1 MTIKQLVISGGGT
14 VGLTYLGILQYLNEE
29 KFWNIENIETIYATS
44 IGAFISIILCLK
56 YDWETISTY
65 FIERPWQDVFN
76 VNAKQIWDAYYN
88 KGIYDKKI
96 IESIFKPLLE
106 AKDLSLNI
114 TLQELYDYCKIHLFF
129 YSFEM
134 NTFQTIE
141 ISYKTHPNLSLI
153 TAIHMSCALPGLFMP
168 VITDNECYIDGGFID
183 NYPLHFCLKSTQS
196 EIKEEILGLNY
207 TISSNNE
214 IKQHPITKESTI
226 LDFILE
232 FAVKS
237 MNHIA
242 NSVTSPSIPYEVLC
256 NFEESPISFQATS
269 NTIKSKELRKKMYED
284 GFKYAK
290 QFLENLKT

>member
-1 MTIKQLVISGGGT
+1 
-14 VGLTYLGILQYLNEE
+14 
-29 KFWNIENIETIYATS
+29 
-44 IGAFISIILCLK
+44 
-56 YDWETISTY
+56 
-65 FIERPWQDVFN
+65 
-76 VNAKQIWDAYYN
+76 
-88 KGIYDKKI
+88 
-96 IESIFKPLLE
+96 
-106 AKDLSLNI
+106 
-114 TLQELYDYCKIHLFF
+114 
-129 YSFEM
+129 M